1 MVRFMPKRRAKQR
14 QGREGAEDLSARL
27 VTLKA
32 PEGIASEAYRTL
44 RTSLIYSLVDDPP
57 KVITVTSPGPREGK
71 STTCANLGVVLAQA
85 GKSVLLIDC
94 DLRRPVIHKLFE
106 LRNLRGFVDILAREG
121 EVEDNWHEPLENLKV
136 VTAGSVPPN
145 PAELLGSERFSALLG
160 QFREDFDYVI
170 LDAPPVQLVS
180 DPAIIASQTDG
191 VLLVLDAQNTRKM
204 SVRRS
209 IRSLEAVGAN
219 VLGTIMNNVRASGA
233 GYYGYTYS
241 YTQDSE

>member
-1 MVRFMPKRRAKQR
+1 MARLIPGRRAKKAQ
-14 QGREGAEDLSARL
+14 EGIEDLSSRL
-27 VTLKA
+27 VTLNA
-32 PEGIASEAYRTL
+32 PDGIASEAYRTL
-44 RTSLIYSLVDDPP
+44 RTSLLYSLVDDPP

-85 GKSVLLIDC
+85 NKSVLLIDC
-94 DLRRPVIHKLFE
+94 DLRRPVVHKLFE
-106 LRNLRGFVDILAREG
+106 LRNIRGFVDILAREG
-121 EVEDNWHEPLENLKV
+121 KVEDVWHEPLENLKV

-145 PAELLGSERFSALLG
+145 PAELLGSERFSNALRR
-160 QFREDFDYVI
+160 FREDFDYVI

-209 IRSLEAVGAN
+209 VRSLESVGAK
-219 VLGTIMNNVRASGA
+219 VLGTVMNNVKASEG

-241 YTQDSE
+241 YTQDAG